1 MLGPEI
7 AIRQSPF
14 TRRRL
19 RLRHRVLVFSVAF
32 AFLTMLFAGFF
43 FFIVDVYRPLGR
55 LNEVNRSAFENIHC
69 DAQSC
74 GIAGLANDWETT
86 IPDYVFDKD
95 SLFLLN
101 IDSPAAE
108 FSGFPFRYSD
118 HSFIMRFKS
127 PGDVFT
133 PAGESWR
140 LYSEVHQLGSKS
152 VAVMVG

>member
-1 MLGPEI
+1 
-7 AIRQSPF
+7 
-14 TRRRL
+14 
-19 RLRHRVLVFSVAF
+19 
-32 AFLTMLFAGFF
+32 MLFAGFF